1 MTGQKTMFRRGT
13 NKGVLGVREVKITCL
28 RRSLIAA
35 GLSHF
40 SKENIK
46 QRGSKY
52 TDVYRKEYKT

>member
-1 MTGQKTMFRRGT
+1 MFRRGT

-52 TDVYRKEYKT
+52 TDVYRKGYKT